1 MAREFYA
8 SRDHAHWCT
17 VQRAVLFLRVDLWEA
32 VEAYL
37 DRCFSSEEPP
47 RVSELA
53 TLLGISRESL
63 SRDFGAWYGTSLSA
77 YLKQRQ
83 IAHAQTLLE
92 RSDLS
97 TTRIAYLCGFGTRRT
112 FYRAFK
118 RVTGKSPDQY
128 RRTAGSKF

>member
-1 MAREFYA
+1 M
-8 SRDHAHWCT
+8 
-17 VQRAVLFLRVDLWEA
+17 LIIRVDLCEA
-32 VEAYL
+32 VDGYL
-37 DRCFSSEEPP
+37 DRCFSTEEPP

-53 TLLGISRESL
+53 TLLGITRESL
-63 SRDFGAWYGTSLSA
+63 SRDFAAWYGMSLSA

-83 IAHAQTLLE
+83 IAHAQALLD

-118 RVTGKSPDQY
+118 RVTGLSPDQY
-128 RRTAGSKF
+128 RKTAGSKV